1 MVHIECKEAG
11 VGECVGGGGG
21 DLIITSY
28 MYQAN
33 QRLLHDPS
41 FCNPVSIN
49 TKQDLGQE

>member
-28 MYQAN
+28 QAN
-33 QRLLHDPS
+33 QRLLHDPG
-41 FCNPVSIN
+41 FCNPVRVN
-49 TKQDLGQE
+49 TKQAHAIA